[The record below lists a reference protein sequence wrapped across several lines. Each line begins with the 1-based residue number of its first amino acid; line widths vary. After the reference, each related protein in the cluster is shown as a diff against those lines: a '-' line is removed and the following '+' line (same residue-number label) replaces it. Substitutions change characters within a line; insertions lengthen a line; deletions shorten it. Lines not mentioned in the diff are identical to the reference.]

1 MFEFTIGSFDGDEIC
16 ELGGLYLL
24 NWSSTVIIK
33 SGFGLYRG
41 DGLASII
48 NANGPKLDKIRK
60 GITALFKEVRLLI
73 TFEKK
78 FIERDFTFNYEIEKY
93 FPFGKANNT
102 PLYINTFSNHPPT
115 IIKQLPKM
123 ISKRN
128 LNLSCSNKELD
139 KVKCVYETA
148 LKDSEHFSS
157 ISFNIRNTQNVRRN
171 RNNPVYN
178 QNLKMNIGNLFMKL
192 VKKNFLN
199 NNINQKIFN
208 WNN

>member
-157 ISFNIRNTQNVRRN
+157 ISFNIRNTQNVWRN

>member
-128 LNLSCSNKELD
+128 LNLSCSNKE
-139 KVKCVYETA
+139 
-148 LKDSEHFSS
+148 
-157 ISFNIRNTQNVRRN
+157 
-171 RNNPVYN
+171 
-178 QNLKMNIGNLFMKL
+178 
-192 VKKNFLN
+192 
-199 NNINQKIFN
+199 
-208 WNN
+208 

>member
-157 ISFNIRNTQNVRRN
+157 ISFNIRNTQNVPRN

>member
-192 VKKNFLN
+192 VNKNFLN

>member
-148 LKDSEHFSS
+148 LKDSKHFSS
-157 ISFNIRNTQNVRRN
+157 ISFNIRNTQNVWRN